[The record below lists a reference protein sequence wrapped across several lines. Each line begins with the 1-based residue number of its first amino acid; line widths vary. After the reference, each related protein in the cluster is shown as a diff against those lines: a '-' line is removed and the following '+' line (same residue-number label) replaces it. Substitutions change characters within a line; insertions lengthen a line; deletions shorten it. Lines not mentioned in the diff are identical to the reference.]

1 MDNISRRT
9 FLTKGAL
16 AAVCAPALGTLFG
29 CCCSSDG
36 AAGAKASKPAR
47 YKLAVTD
54 WDAAVK
60 GQPNPDVFETAKLA
74 GLDGIQLSASRKDLD
89 DISAMSEANIARNKR
104 RLAETGLAC
113 VSVCT
118 PYSHKFTFWEDP
130 KSYEYLCSA
139 VDATVALG
147 ADNILI
153 PFFGKKSAMNRR
165 EVDGEIK
172 IGGEI
177 IPEFQNAVVE
187 KLKAVAPYAE
197 SKGVVLCLEDS
208 ISADDNIKIIDAV
221 ASPAVKVY
229 FDIYNVEHYGFD
241 TVDALKKLKNGYIG
255 QVHIKTKGGLLDKET
270 EMPKNMEQIWDGL
283 LDSDYSGW
291 LVLEFQ
297 AKPKNMSRVE
307 LLKYNADALRRTKLF
322 S

>member
-118 PYSHKFTFWEDP
+118 PYSH
-130 KSYEYLCSA
+130 
-139 VDATVALG
+139 ATVALG